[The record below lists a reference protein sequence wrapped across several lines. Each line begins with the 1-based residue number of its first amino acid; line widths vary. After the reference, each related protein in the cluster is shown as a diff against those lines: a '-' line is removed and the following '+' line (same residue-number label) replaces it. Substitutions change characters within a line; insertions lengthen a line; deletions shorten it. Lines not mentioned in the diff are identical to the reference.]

1 MQIKIDHNDIGKVLE
16 EFFPRANYADGK
28 LRIELDSDKSDR
40 KDTDTVSKDLELENT
55 VATIRSK
62 LSYGKISGE
71 LELNLDLNPKGID
84 CTITLK

>member
-1 MQIKIDHNDIGKVLE
+1 MQIKIDQNDIGKILK
-16 EFFPRANYADGK
+16 EFFPRSNYADGK